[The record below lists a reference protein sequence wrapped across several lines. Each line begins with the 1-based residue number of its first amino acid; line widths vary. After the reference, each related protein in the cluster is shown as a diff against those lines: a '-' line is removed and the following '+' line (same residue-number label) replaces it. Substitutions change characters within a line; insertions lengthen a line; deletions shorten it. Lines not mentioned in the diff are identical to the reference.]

1 MKFHEELKKL
11 MHQYVKRIYQITR
24 KFPKEEMFGA
34 TSQVRRAA
42 MSMILNYIEGYARRR
57 GDMCKV
63 YRNFLETSYGSIK
76 ESEYIVFFAYTE
88 NWINILKRVSSWDIE
103 HVIPGHGEIS
113 DRESIKEQ
121 IQYLVDSIINLRKI

>member
-1 MKFHEELKKL
+1 MKFREELKKL

-88 NWINILKRVSSWDIE
+88 NWINNIE
-103 HVIPGHGEIS
+103 YDELHNLS
-113 DRESIKEQ
+113 DRIGGMLYGTLEK
-121 IQYLVDSIINLRKI
+121 YR